1 MCECY
6 SSIEKENLR
15 LRAIDKELQRLT
27 KEYHK
32 DFYGEFGKKAKE
44 TKRSRLEIA
53 EEMLKEVE
61 NGGVV

>member
-1 MCECY
+1 
-6 SSIEKENLR
+6 
-15 LRAIDKELQRLT
+15 
-27 KEYHK
+27 
-32 DFYGEFGKKAKE
+32 EFGKKAKE